1 MAKRLTVVVSQ
12 GQTQHPAKRALEENL
27 VTALILEAGIEVVVI
42 PHLYDLKADGTGVLA
57 LQKLPGPI
65 VVVSWLFDRAARW
78 VLDRYGVHGRE
89 GICLLRDESADDT
102 DADDEELA
110 TAQAEAS
117 SGDRATSGD
126 TAADA
131 ADVADEKARVL
142 DARAIPD
149 RRIYCLDLRLRSTL
163 EPFLAEIL
171 RIRDELNTQVVEL
184 LGPLTSITSAVSP
197 VAAIS
202 AVVSSAAA
210 ASSVAAS
217 SVVATG
223 TADTAAAASSNLVRI
238 SEETDRRW
246 YPVIDFSR
254 CTNCMECIDFCLF
267 GVYGVDRFE
276 TILVEQ
282 PDNCRKG
289 CPACSR
295 VCPENAI
302 IFPQHKSPAIAGSAA
317 ESAGSLKIDLS
328 KLFGAP
334 DGSEDALSVAARER
348 DEQLMLAGRQ
358 AVGTAIG
365 MPQRQANKA
374 TEPKDKLDHLIDAL
388 DELDL

>member
-65 VVVSWLFDRAARW
+65 VVVSWLYDRAARW

-89 GICLLRDESADDT
+89 GICLLRDESADDN

-110 TAQAEAS
+110 SAQAKAS
-117 SGDRATSGD
+117 SGDREP
-126 TAADA
+126 AAA
-131 ADVADEKARVL
+131 SADEKARVL
-142 DARAIPD
+142 DARTIPD
-149 RRIYCLDLRLRSTL
+149 RRIYCLDLRLRNTL

-184 LGPLTSITSAVSP
+184 LGPLTGITSVASAVATPAAVAIPAAASTA
-197 VAAIS
+197 AAIP
-202 AVVSSAAA
+202 AVVSTAAADSATTA
-210 ASSVAAS
+210 ASSN
-217 SVVATG
+217 
-223 TADTAAAASSNLVRI
+223 NLVRI

-302 IFPQHKSPAIAGSAA
+302 IFPQHKSPAIAGSAE
-317 ESAGSLKIDLS
+317 ESAGALKIDLS

-334 DGSEDALSVAARER
+334 DGSEDALTVAARER

-374 TEPKDKLDHLIDAL
+374 PEPKDKLDHLIDAL

>member
-1 MAKRLTVVVSQ
+1 M
-12 GQTQHPAKRALEENL
+12 
-27 VTALILEAGIEVVVI
+27 
-42 PHLYDLKADGTGVLA
+42 
-57 LQKLPGPI
+57 
-65 VVVSWLFDRAARW
+65 VVSWLFDRAARW

-110 TAQAEAS
+110 TAQAQAL
-117 SGDRATSGD
+117 SGDRATYGD

-210 ASSVAAS
+210 GSSVAAS
-217 SVVATG
+217 TVVATG
-223 TADTAAAASSNLVRI
+223 AADTAAAASSNLVRI

-267 GVYGVDRFE
+267 GVYGVDKVD

-302 IFPQHKSPAIAGSAA
+302 IFPQHKTPAIAGAAA
-317 ESAGSLKIDLS
+317 ESAGALKIDLS
-328 KLFGAP
+328 KLFGSP
-334 DGSEDALSVAARER
+334 DSGLDALEIAARER
-348 DEQLMLAGRQ
+348 DEQLV
-358 AVGTAIG
+358 AVGRDAVG
-365 MPQRQANKA
+365 MSQGIPKRQPGSAA
-374 TEPKDKLDHLIDAL
+374 AAPKDELDSLIDAL
-388 DELDL
+388 DDLNL